1 MSRAHYPAQSA
12 HNTEKHPA
20 HYPEQNTKPGSLKAI
35 AGAVLK
41 RSSAMCE
48 CADPRNAHSHITSDN
63 CTLPRTLPA
72 HCNND
77 TPLTILQS
85 LLDRGFDVRLDTEGG
100 LLVTP
105 GKELTDTDRA
115 AIRAN
120 LPALK
125 RLVSS
130 DYTHHPEGWS
140 IDQDMPGRAVHVRNG
155 RLIDSCLL
163 RTAEGALV
171 LIHRLTADEPLALAF
186 HAACAFEDA
195 QQPDPHAQRR
205 T

>member
-41 RSSAMCE
+41 RSSVMCE

-63 CTLPRTLPA
+63 CTLPRTMPA

-77 TPLTILQS
+77 T
-85 LLDRGFDVRLDTEGG
+85 
-100 LLVTP
+100 
-105 GKELTDTDRA
+105 
-115 AIRAN
+115 
-120 LPALK
+120 
-125 RLVSS
+125 
-130 DYTHHPEGWS
+130 HHPEGWC
-140 IDQDMPGRAVHVRNG
+140 IDQDMPSRAVHMHNG

-163 RTAEGALV
+163 RTAGGAENFL
-171 LIHRLTADEPLALAF
+171 HRVAVGEPPTFAF
-186 HAACAFEDA
+186 SAACAFEDA
-195 QQPDPHAQRR
+195 QQPNPHTQRR
-205 T
+205 I